1 MGRYRGDFV
10 LSSDTNPVY
19 YNRDYSAPAVIK
31 KGSADEAD
39 FANYLKN
46 ITKVSVN
53 GKEYAAPEKA
63 AAGDVKSDGTID
75 LANSSVF
82 DAKSRIRSL

>member
-1 MGRYRGDFV
+1 MADIDADFV
-10 LSSDTNPVY
+10 LSSDTNPAY

-53 GKEYAAPEKA
+53 GKEYAASGKGSC
-63 AAGDVKSDGTID
+63 GDRKE
-75 LANSSVF
+75 
-82 DAKSRIRSL
+82 